1 VRTID
6 EILADMQAIMAKPDG
21 EMTADDVL
29 AYQALE
35 LELAQV
41 QEAAQPDEATE
52 GETEPEAPMPA
63 AQATGRT
70 ARTAAIAAAR
80 TRHNGYTRV
89 VVPAGRPSNRGNRE
103 TENDGFRAYLRSGRE
118 NADLTRYNAQ
128 GTGTDS
134 AGGFTVPE
142 DFRAKLI
149 EVQKSY
155 GGVLNAAEQLPT
167 TDGRSLPYPTI
178 DDTSNTSAIA
188 AENTAPA
195 SGGADLVFG
204 EVRLGAWEYN
214 ATGAGN
220 TPLALPRALVQDS
233 AVDIEGKVSSLLGT
247 RLARKMAVD
256 AVNGSAA
263 SQPEGLIHNITG
275 LEIVGTALAYSDIV
289 SLVMSLDKAYWTNA
303 KFYCNQASL
312 GKIMELEDTNGNL
325 IFRQTVTV
333 SNGAPAVLATLA
345 IGPLVVPVELD
356 NDLADIDLTTG
367 QGTVWGVFGDV
378 QQGYVWRQVRDIE
391 ILVDP
396 YSANDKRQIKYNAW
410 VRADGAQQNTAAY
423 KAIAG
428 HTP

>member
-1 VRTID
+1 MRTID
-6 EILADMQAIMAKPDG
+6 EIIADMTAIMTKPDG
-21 EMTADDVL
+21 ELTADDVL

-41 QEAAQPDEATE
+41 QEAGSADEATE
-52 GETEPEAPMPA
+52 GETEPEAPAPA
-63 AQATGRT
+63 AAATAQ
-70 ARTAAIAAAR
+70 ARTRAALAAAR
-80 TRHNGYTRV
+80 ARHNGYTRV
-89 VVPAGRPSNRGNRE
+89 VVPAGRPSNRAQTQRE
-103 TENDGFRAYLRSGRE
+103 TENDGFRAYLRTGKE

-128 GTGTDS
+128 TTGTDTS
-134 AGGFTVPE
+134 GGFTVPE

-167 TDGRSLPYPTI
+167 TDGRPLPYPTI
-178 DDTSNTSAIA
+178 DDTSNSAAIA

-204 EVRLGAWEYN
+204 EVRLGAYEYN
-214 ATGAGN
+214 ATGTGN
-220 TPLALPRALVQDS
+220 TPLALPKALVQDS

-256 AVNGSAA
+256 AVSGDA
-263 SQPEGLIHNITG
+263 SSKPEGIMHSITG
-275 LEIVGTALAYSDIV
+275 QAIAGTTLKYSDIV
-289 SLVMSLDKAYWTNA
+289 TLVMSLDKAYWPNA

-312 GKIMELEDTNGNL
+312 GSIMELEDTNGNL
-325 IFRQTVTV
+325 IFKQSVVV
-333 SNGAPAVLATLA
+333 SNGTPAVLATLA

-356 NDLADIDLTTG
+356 NDIADILLTSGTG
-367 QGTVWGVFGDV
+367 QNWGIFGDLN
-378 QQGYVWRQVRDIE
+378 QAYVWRQVRDIE
-391 ILVDP
+391 VLVDP

-423 KAIAG
+423 KVIAG
-428 HTP
+428 H